1 MIAMKVWVVYKCKRY
16 EEVDAPYPCVLA
28 VLTNMEKAK
37 SFARTHGA
45 WMTEVEID
53 KIDDAECKQ

>member
-1 MIAMKVWVVYKCKRY
+1 MKVWVIYKCKRY
-16 EEVDAPYPCVLA
+16 EDIDVPSPCVLA
-28 VLTNMEKAK
+28 VLTDMEKAK

-53 KIDDAECKQ
+53 KIDAEECKQ